1 MAVTPP
7 NNGSVHGGS
16 SVRTAGRTA
25 PTTTGRIYRSAQTP
39 EPGGPTAAAQST
51 GRPPGGGRPPS
62 GGGRRAARGGHGG
75 RGKGRTRR
83 VLLIV
88 GAVLLILLGIAGV
101 GGYTLV
107 NKVSGNVGR
116 IDNAFGGLNEQ
127 LRPTKPEAA
136 KQSQTFLLLGSDSR
150 DNQATTGSGA
160 KSQAWKP
167 GEQRTDTIMVVHIP
181 ADHGSAQIVSI
192 PRDSWV
198 DIPGKGKM
206 KVNAAYSLGGP
217 SLLIQTFENLTQVRI
232 DHFAVVDFAGF
243 KSIIDAIGGIDVEVS
258 QDTTDPFGDHFR
270 RGVNHLNGTQ
280 ALGYVRQRYG
290 LEAGDL
296 DRVKRQ
302 QNLLRSVMTKL
313 GTFDPASDPVGSFR
327 LLNAFTKS
335 ISVDDTLTDSAMRSL
350 AFDVPHIRGGG
361 VAFMTAPTN
370 GTGMEGD
377 QSVVYLN
384 PAQSGELWNA
394 MRNDT
399 MAAYTATHSKDLL
412 PAVTR

>member
-1 MAVTPP
+1 
-7 NNGSVHGGS
+7 
-16 SVRTAGRTA
+16 
-25 PTTTGRIYRSAQTP
+25 
-39 EPGGPTAAAQST
+39 
-51 GRPPGGGRPPS
+51 
-62 GGGRRAARGGHGG
+62 
-75 RGKGRTRR
+75 
-83 VLLIV
+83 
-88 GAVLLILLGIAGV
+88 
-101 GGYTLV
+101 
-107 NKVSGNVGR
+107 
-116 IDNAFGGLNEQ
+116 
-127 LRPTKPEAA
+127 
-136 KQSQTFLLLGSDSR
+136 
-150 DNQATTGSGA
+150 
-160 KSQAWKP
+160 
-167 GEQRTDTIMVVHIP
+167 
-181 ADHGSAQIVSI
+181 
-192 PRDSWV
+192 
-198 DIPGKGKM
+198 M